1 MPLLFF
7 FLFRSDSID
16 TPLTKVCIWFRHVL
30 GWGIKNR
37 TNCTICIETVKV
49 SLCLCNILSMC
60 NIFFLLCPAAKFPL
74 PYTKSVQR
82 GHSLAWNEQWHFYFT
97 IFIPSL
103 LVLLLLL
110 LLTFHVWSNL
120 APTLPVSF
128 CCKFHKCKHARAK
141 DLTWNPCFS
150 LGCHLHYEMVA
161 PLCLVFFF
169 RPFQFEAWGL
179 SVQNL

>member
-1 MPLLFF
+1 MLFFVFRAPCMCIVVTFALAFLLLHILVVWGSANYYAVTFF
-7 FLFRSDSID
+7 FLFRSDSVD

-82 GHSLAWNEQWHFYFT
+82 GHSLVWNEQWHFYFT

-110 LLTFHVWSNL
+110 LLTFHV
-120 APTLPVSF
+120 
-128 CCKFHKCKHARAK
+128 
-141 DLTWNPCFS
+141 
-150 LGCHLHYEMVA
+150 
-161 PLCLVFFF
+161 
-169 RPFQFEAWGL
+169 
-179 SVQNL
+179 